1 MPLIECTLIKGYS
14 ALSRRLVSERITDA
28 ACSAIGAGPDFV
40 TVTIKEVDPDN
51 YMCGRVNQPAAK
63 ALDQAD
69 DIVSAYLTSLGEG
82 DLKTASRFLSNDFEM
97 ICPGSIKFKTLE
109 EFIEWTQNLYS
120 KILKTILST
129 NVSFCGL
136 DSTVFCHG
144 PLAGTWKNG
153 DAFSDVRFI
162 DRFDVSEGVINSH
175 EIWNDL
181 TL

>member
-1 MPLIECTLIKGYS
+1 M
-14 ALSRRLVSERITDA
+14 
-28 ACSAIGAGPDFV
+28 
-40 TVTIKEVDPDN
+40 
-51 YMCGRVNQPAAK
+51 
-63 ALDQAD
+63 
-69 DIVSAYLTSLGEG
+69 GEG

-109 EFIEWTQNLYS
+109 EFIEWTQNQYS

-129 NVSFCGL
+129 NVSFCGR
-136 DSTVFCHG
+136 DSTVFFHG